1 MPRCK
6 VCSRVKDRLAID
18 TKLLTGASATSIATE
33 YDLKIDAVLR
43 HKANHLGKPS
53 GDSSSIKMLR
63 QVILELDQ
71 AAQIA
76 LAKGDHRAAIDARKR
91 KTDAIQVLMQQ
102 EPKEEADAVK
112 GGSMGMDEAWK
123 KIPYSLLDSI
133 LNGMTK
139 NYDRCPECGA
149 LSVPKATGN
158 STGKLE

>member
-1 MPRCK
+1 MARPCK
-6 VCSRVKDRLAID
+6 VCQKQERALID
-18 TKLLTGASATSIATE
+18 FKLCRGETASSIARD
-33 YDLKIDAVLR
+33 YNLKIDSVLR
-43 HKANHLGKPS
+43 HKSAHLKKPS
-53 GDSSSIKMLR
+53 EPETSTVLLKS
-63 QVILELDQ
+63 VIAELDEL
-71 AAQIA
+71 AVTAM
-76 LAKGDHRAAIDARKR
+76 AKGDHRASIDARKR
-91 KTDAIQVLMQQ
+91 KTDAIQFLMQQ

-112 GGSMGMDEAWK
+112 GGSMGMDGAWK